1 MFRHTELAVMP
12 TYRCNARCQICHIW
26 KYPSQ
31 KNDEIT
37 LEDIDALPEGFCRIN
52 LGGGEPTLR
61 DDIVEI
67 VDILSTK
74 TDHVEISTNGFL
86 TSRLAAVIKR
96 HPEVRVRVSLDGLP
110 KKNDEIR
117 GMKNGFDHGMR
128 TILKLRELG
137 AKDLGFAITISHRNS
152 DDLVDLYH
160 LCAQMGL
167 EFSQSVVHDA
177 WQFRVP
183 HNVIE
188 NREEV
193 VSEIK
198 GFIRELLC
206 SKRRDHFLRV
216 KDWYRAYL
224 NRGFINFVR
233 GDGRLLPCGA
243 GTDIVFVDPYGEIYP
258 CNALPESMGNIK
270 ERSFRECWES
280 AQAQRV
286 RRMVSECT
294 KNCWMVGTS
303 RPAIKR
309 NLRRPTAWVLKNKI
323 RLLLGKDIIWDVE
336 NGDGIGDKEMIEE
349 KQEAPSGMISLQEE
363 KCATSSPAEPVSSEV
378 TSPTD

>member
-31 KNDEIT
+31 RKDEIT

-61 DDIVEI
+61 EDIVDI

-74 TDHVEISTNGFL
+74 SNHVEISTNGSL
-86 TSRLAAVIKR
+86 TQRLVEVIKK
-96 HPEVRVRVSLDGLP
+96 HPDIRVRVSLEGLP
-110 KKNDEIR
+110 QKNDEIR
-117 GMKNGFDHGMR
+117 GIKNGFDRAMR
-128 TILKLRELG
+128 TVLRLKEVG
-137 AKDLGFAITISHRNS
+137 AQDVGFAMTISHRNS
-152 DDLVDLYH
+152 HELVDLYH
-160 LCAQMGL
+160 LCAHMGV

-183 HNVIE
+183 NNVIE
-188 NREEV
+188 DQEEV
-193 VSEIK
+193 ESEIRR
-198 GFIRELLC
+198 FIRELLQ
-206 SKRRDHFLRV
+206 SKRKDYFLRV

-233 GDGRLLPCGA
+233 GDRRLLPCGA
-243 GTDIVFVDPYGEIYP
+243 GTDIVFIDPYGEIYP
-258 CNALPESMGNIK
+258 CNALPESMGNVR
-270 ERSFRECWES
+270 EDSFEDCWES
-280 AQAQRV
+280 PRAQRV
-286 RRMVSECT
+286 REMVSECT

-303 RPAIKR
+303 RPAIRHNPRK
-309 NLRRPTAWVLKNKI
+309 PTAWVLKNKI

-336 NGDGIGDKEMIEE
+336 NGDGGVQGSGIELGRGT
-349 KQEAPSGMISLQEE
+349 QHRIIPLGEE
-363 KCATSSPAEPVSSEV
+363 RCVTSSPEEPAS
-378 TSPTD
+378 